1 MRMILVKTLGVR
13 LEENN
18 FKRKD
23 RYLKGCYLVTTLEPC
38 PMCTSVAIW
47 AKMKGI
53 IFGASQNDAI
63 EYSNTHPE
71 SKLSWRQITVPA
83 SYIIEHGTP
92 RKIYWR

>member
-1 MRMILVKTLGVR
+1 
-13 LEENN
+13 
-18 FKRKD
+18 
-23 RYLKGCYLVTTLEPC
+23 
-38 PMCTSVAIW
+38 
-47 AKMKGI
+47 MKGI

-92 RKIYWR
+92 RLELYENILEDECKKLLDEEYVKTRKKIKKNN